1 MSLESPTKLERLAE
15 WLTTASPTRRILV
28 CCVIGIVA
36 LGAVLFA
43 FDRFTDWRVDRDV
56 ERRKSNINA
65 VVGNIQ
71 RIETGIANLNERLAA
86 EKEAANIETQGYLDK
101 VNASRDARE
110 VTNAA
115 LSNLANAKGVNTA
128 NSSVKSLEDA
138 LEGLEK

>member
-1 MSLESPTKLERLAE
+1 VSLESPTKLERLAE

-28 CCVIGIVA
+28 YCVIGLVV

-43 FDRFTDWRVDRDV
+43 FDRFTDWRVDRDT
-56 ERRKSNINA
+56 ERRKANINA
-65 VVGNIQ
+65 HLANAQ
-71 RIETGIANLNERLAA
+71 TIEKGIANLNERLAA

-110 VTNAA
+110 ATNAA

-128 NSSVKSLEDA
+128 NSSAADLEKA
-138 LEGLEK
+138 LENLK